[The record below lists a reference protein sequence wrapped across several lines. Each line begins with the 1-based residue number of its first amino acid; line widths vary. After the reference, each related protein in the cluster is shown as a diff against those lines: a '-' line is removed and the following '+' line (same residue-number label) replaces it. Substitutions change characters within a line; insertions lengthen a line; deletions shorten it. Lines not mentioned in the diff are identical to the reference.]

1 MKVSGKDLKLYAVTD
16 RKWVGEQ
23 SLEEQ
28 VEEALAAG
36 VTFLQLREKH
46 MKKGELLE
54 EAKRIGVIA
63 KRYQVPFLIDDDVEM
78 AIACQ
83 ADGVHIGQ
91 KDMLPQIAR
100 ELLGEDKILG
110 VTARTVEQAKSAWEQ
125 GADYLGVG
133 AAFQTSTKDDTVV
146 ITKETIREICEAVP
160 IPVVVIGGITK
171 ENMKQL
177 KNCKASGVA
186 VVSAIFASDDITG
199 AVKSLLKEV
208 EENLWSD

>member
-28 VEEALAAG
+28 VEEALATG

-46 MKKGELLE
+46 MEKGELLE

-91 KDMLPQIAR
+91 KDMLPKIAR

-186 VVSAIFASDDITG
+186 VVSAIFASDHITG
-199 AVKSLLKEV
+199 AVKSLLNEV

>member
-46 MKKGELLE
+46 MEKGELLE

-133 AAFQTSTKDDTVV
+133 AAFATSTKDNTVV

-186 VVSAIFASDDITG
+186 VVSAIFASDHITG
-199 AVKSLLKEV
+199 AVKSLLNEV

>member
-46 MKKGELLE
+46 MEKGELLE

-186 VVSAIFASDDITG
+186 VVSAIFASDHITG
-199 AVKSLLKEV
+199 AVKSLLNEV

>member
-46 MKKGELLE
+46 MEKGERLE

-91 KDMLPQIAR
+91 KDMLPKIAR

-133 AAFQTSTKDDTVV
+133 AAFATSTKDDTIV

-177 KNCKASGVA
+177 KKCKASGVA
-186 VVSAIFASDDITG
+186 VVSAIFASDHITG

>member
-16 RKWVGEQ
+16 RKWTGEKT
-23 SLEEQ
+23 LEEQ

-46 MKKGELLE
+46 MEKGELLK
-54 EAKRIGVIA
+54 EAKRIGEISN
-63 KRYQVPFLIDDDVEM
+63 RYGVPFLIDDDVEM
-78 AIACQ
+78 AIDCH

-91 KDMLPQIAR
+91 KDMPPKKAR

-110 VTARTVEQAKSAWEQ
+110 VTARTVEQATSAWEQ

-133 AAFQTSTKDDTVV
+133 AAFPTSTKDDTEV
-146 ITKETIREICEAVP
+146 ITKETICQICEAVP

-171 ENMKQL
+171 EKIRQL
-177 KNCKASGVA
+177 KGCKASGVA
-186 VVSAIFASDDITG
+186 VVSAIFASNNITG
-199 AVKSLLKEV
+199 AVKSLKDEV

>member
-1 MKVSGKDLKLYAVTD
+1 MKVSGRDLKLYAVTD

-28 VEEALAAG
+28 IEEALAAG

-46 MKKGELLE
+46 MEKDELLE
-54 EAKRIGVIA
+54 EAKRIGEIA
-63 KRYQVPFLIDDDVEM
+63 KRHQVPFLIDDDVEM
-78 AIACQ
+78 AIACG

-91 KDMLPQIAR
+91 KDMPPKRAR

-110 VTARTVEQAKSAWEQ
+110 VTARTLEQAKSAWEQ

-133 AAFQTSTKDDTVV
+133 AAFPTSTKDDTEV

-171 ENMKQL
+171 EKIKEL
-177 KNCKASGVA
+177 RNCKAAGGA
-186 VVSAIFASDDITG
+186 VVSAIFASEDITG
-199 AVKSLLKEV
+199 AVKSLKKEV
-208 EENLWSD
+208 EENLWAD

>member
-46 MKKGELLE
+46 MEKGELLE
-54 EAKRIGVIA
+54 EAKRIGAIA

-91 KDMLPQIAR
+91 KDMLPKIAR

-186 VVSAIFASDDITG
+186 VVSAIFASDHITG